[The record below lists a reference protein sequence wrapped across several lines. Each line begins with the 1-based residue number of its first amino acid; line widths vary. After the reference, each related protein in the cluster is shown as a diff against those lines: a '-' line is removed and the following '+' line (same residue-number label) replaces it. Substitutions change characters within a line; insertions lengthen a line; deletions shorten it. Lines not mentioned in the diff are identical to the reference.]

1 MQNDIAEHVKQCNSC
16 KQYKFHAQP
25 SYGLMRMKFYDRPGR
40 TVCIDVVELHV
51 RTAEGNVCV
60 LTFLDPFSH
69 WVAAYPMKDQLAST
83 VAYFFLQW
91 CSENGL
97 PEVVCHDRGTNF
109 LSELMTELF
118 KLLSIHGAALAA
130 WSPRGNR
137 VERWHR
143 WVGAALRILFNE
155 FELEVEHS
163 LWIIMWIYRSTECAV
178 TKMTPFLVHKGR
190 EARFPMDVMT
200 GEVQHCSA
208 SDYVADTRETLVRVY
223 ERAKVAQM
231 RTQEDSARYFNQ
243 HHGILHVHK
252 PGDDVFIAQKRRGT
266 GVTAKQLPQC
276 SGPWKVLRCS
286 VSNAYVRHR
295 TTGEKKSVNLQYVRK
310 AASNARE
317 SGDISKR
324 ESEIETGMVVPIRLT
339 RKTVHDKKWCMA
351 EVQQVHADQKYWY
364 VQWYNLKPTNSNNA
378 RNMLTDEH
386 VPVWQVTDEKG
397 DVEEV
402 YSKNKPA
409 GAVAV
414 TGVVNVKKIV
424 MPGILKQEFSGK
436 LGRKQKAALRVLNL

>member
-1 MQNDIAEHVKQCNSC
+1 M
-16 KQYKFHAQP
+16 
-25 SYGLMRMKFYDRPGR
+25 
-40 TVCIDVVELHV
+40 
-51 RTAEGNVCV
+51 
-60 LTFLDPFSH
+60 
-69 WVAAYPMKDQLAST
+69 
-83 VAYFFLQW
+83 
-91 CSENGL
+91 
-97 PEVVCHDRGTNF
+97 
-109 LSELMTELF
+109 
-118 KLLSIHGAALAA
+118 
-130 WSPRGNR
+130 
-137 VERWHR
+137 
-143 WVGAALRILFNE
+143 
-155 FELEVEHS
+155 
-163 LWIIMWIYRSTECAV
+163 
-178 TKMTPFLVHKGR
+178 
-190 EARFPMDVMT
+190 
-200 GEVQHCSA
+200 
-208 SDYVADTRETLVRVY
+208 
-223 ERAKVAQM
+223 
-231 RTQEDSARYFNQ
+231 
-243 HHGILHVHK
+243 
-252 PGDDVFIAQKRRGT
+252 
-266 GVTAKQLPQC
+266 
-276 SGPWKVLRCS
+276 
-286 VSNAYVRHR
+286 RHR